1 MRKDKVESFFYLITK
16 QEKIE
21 IIKFII
27 VEFKR
32 KWKNNSD
39 YWLYVVFK
47 SAEWFLKHIS
57 HQVLNFIRNL
67 FLKFFVF

>member
-1 MRKDKVESFFYLITK
+1 MRKDQVESLFYLIKK

-39 YWLYVVFK
+39 YWLYFMFRN
-47 SAEWFLKHIS
+47 AEWFLNHVS

-67 FLKFFVF
+67 FLKFLVF